1 MHLSNAIGTSRQR
14 LILVV
19 TALSVICLSRANAST
34 YTYDVNAIG
43 GALSG
48 VITTDC
54 DVCVLNSSNIT
65 AWSLNSGTGALSVN
79 GAPVIV
85 TSLQSGAQITGSG
98 MVATPSAISFGFG
111 TGSGDEINF
120 VSNSSEVEFAD
131 LASSLGSESFLG
143 LPIGEVDAC
152 TRTLQQSGETDV
164 CGGETQAG
172 IEKIATARVVSS
184 PEIDPASL
192 AGSLTLLFG
201 VLAVI
206 ATRGTRADREPLI
219 FPR

>member
-1 MHLSNAIGTSRQR
+1 MKLANAIGTSRQR
-14 LILVV
+14 FILAV

-34 YTYDVNAIG
+34 YTYDVNAVG

-79 GAPVIV
+79 GTPVIA

-120 VSNSSEVEFAD
+120 ISHSSEIEFAD

-152 TRTLQQSGETDV
+152 TRAFQPGGEIDI

-172 IEKIATARVVSS
+172 IKTIATAKVVSS

-192 AGSLTLLFG
+192 ASSLTLLFG
-201 VLAVI
+201 MLAVI
-206 ATRGTRADREPLI
+206 TTRGTRPDGEPLI
-219 FPR
+219 FSR